1 MACRAGGSAQALSEG
16 GADMQ
21 TSRVLYISGSLGL
34 GHVTRDLAI
43 AQQLRQQL
51 PSVDIRW
58 LAVHPATL
66 MLERAGENV
75 MPEASSYTNEN
86 VLAEQSARG
95 SKLSLLRY
103 LLKSKGAWQHNIE
116 VFARIVS
123 AQQFDLVIG
132 DESYEISLALRK
144 RPELKR
150 FPFVMIFDFV
160 GLDAMTNNPLER
172 LGVYLWNRVWSHDYR
187 KKRKPSYDLGLFVG
201 EPEDVPDTPF
211 GFMLPSRRQFATAM
225 YQFVGYVFPFEPS
238 VLVNQADLRK
248 GLGYGPEPLV
258 IVSIGGT
265 SIGKELLEL
274 CGEAYTIVRD
284 KVPSLH
290 MVLVAGPRL
299 ATESL
304 RLPKGVEV
312 RQFVPD
318 LYKHFA
324 ACDLA
329 VVQGGATST
338 LELTALNRPFLYFPL
353 EEHSEQASVARILTQ
368 RGAGIQMRYSDST
381 PVSLAERISSMLGIP
396 AAYSK
401 IPADGAQ
408 RAAQSIVQLLERSRL
423 PGTSAKPDK
432 G

>member
-1 MACRAGGSAQALSEG
+1 MMHTL
-16 GADMQ
+16 
-21 TSRVLYISGSLGL
+21 RVLYISGSLGL

-43 AQQLRQQL
+43 ARQLRQQL
-51 PSVDIRW
+51 PGIDIRW

-66 MLERAGENV
+66 LLEHAGETV
-75 MPEASSYTNEN
+75 LPEASSYTNEN
-86 VLAEQSARG
+86 VLAEQSAQG

-103 LLKSKGAWQHNIE
+103 LLKSKGAWQHNME
-116 VFARIVS
+116 LFAKIVS
-123 AQQFDLVIG
+123 SQQFDLVIG
-132 DESYEISLALRK
+132 DETYEISLALRK
-144 RPELKR
+144 HPELKR

-201 EPEDVPDTPF
+201 EPGDVPDTPF

-225 YQFVGYVFPFEPS
+225 YRFVGYVFPFEPS
-238 VLVNQADLRK
+238 TLAKQADLRK
-248 GLGYGPEPLV
+248 ALGYGPEPLV

-265 SIGKELLEL
+265 SIGKELLER
-274 CGEAYTIVRD
+274 CGEAYTIVRE

-290 MVLVAGPRL
+290 MVLVAGPRV
-299 ATESL
+299 ATDSL
-304 RLPKGVEV
+304 RLPREVEV

-329 VVQGGATST
+329 IVQGGATST

-353 EEHSEQASVARILTQ
+353 EGHSEQASVARILTK
-368 RGAGIQMRYSDST
+368 RRAGIQMRFADST
-381 PVSLAERISSMLGIP
+381 PASLAEKILSMLGVPVSYLEIP
-396 AAYSK
+396 T
-401 IPADGAQ
+401 DGAKN
-408 RAAQSIVQLLERSRL
+408 AAQLIVQLLDRSRL
-423 PGTSAKPDK
+423 PITGI
-432 G
+432 